1 MSLSIPSFTSPHPT
15 PPPPRP
21 SPLISVLTDSM
32 NDNHFRNL
40 VRVWFPLDQQ
50 LNVDQVQSTSVTHH
64 GSRSPLGGIRFTTY
78 REDDEFGLQDIL
90 FCYALIY
97 IYILNSFQ
105 SNEAEILQYCSCS
118 TAVFVIFGWTV
129 LTTTDAGV
137 CVYSILQLC
146 CFKPRPLFVFL
157 QLRCEQDVN
166 QSVSEMMLYW
176 FGAELSD
183 GEAPRPCVLLYASVL
198 TFVCGFGGF
207 FFYFLWFVCLFVCS
221 VDFFLLSAS
230 TLIKLNVILKVRRE
244 KLFKSGLKTEEQPVI
259 CQESGSKP
267 RHKPRLYGRSVVE
280 REGRTDL
287 RV

>member
-1 MSLSIPSFTSPHPT
+1 MT
-15 PPPPRP
+15 
-21 SPLISVLTDSM
+21 
-32 NDNHFRNL
+32 NL
-40 VRVWFPLDQQ
+40 VFRPFFFL
-50 LNVDQVQSTSVTHH
+50 LRTH
-64 GSRSPLGGIRFTTY
+64 
-78 REDDEFGLQDIL
+78 
-90 FCYALIY
+90 

-183 GEAPRPCVLLYASVL
+183 GEAPRLCVLLYASVL

-207 FFYFLWFVCLFVCS
+207 FFIFYGLFVCLFVLWIFS
-221 VDFFLLSAS
+221 SSWRQLSSNWTWSSKWGEKSCLSPAV
-230 TLIKLNVILKVRRE
+230 KLRSSLWFVKSRVQSPVTNRGFTVAPWLKVKVALTSAFNPLLDFRM
-244 KLFKSGLKTEEQPVI
+244 K
-259 CQESGSKP
+259 
-267 RHKPRLYGRSVVE
+267 
-280 REGRTDL
+280 
-287 RV
+287 